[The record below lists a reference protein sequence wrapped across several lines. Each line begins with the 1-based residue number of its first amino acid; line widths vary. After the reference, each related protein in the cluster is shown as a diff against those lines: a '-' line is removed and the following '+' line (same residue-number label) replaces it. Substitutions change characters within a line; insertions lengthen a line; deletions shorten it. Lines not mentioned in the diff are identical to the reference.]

1 MRTRLSA
8 LTVLV
13 ALAAQ
18 VTAQQDEDLQFY
30 RQRVQ
35 PILEDSCYQCHGTR
49 DKEVGGHLWL
59 RTRQNVLEGGD
70 SGPIIDLVDPEMS
83 RLLRYVNHADAER
96 QMPPDRKLP
105 AAQIEILTEWVTRGA
120 PMPVVEGEWVYER
133 PSLFTDD
140 ARAFWSFQ
148 PIANPAP
155 PEVRDDE
162 WCRTEIDQFVL
173 HRLERAGL
181 TPNGDADR
189 TTLIRRATYGLTG
202 LPPTIAEIQDFVM
215 DESDDAYEKLIDRL
229 LASPRYG
236 EHWGRHWLDLVRF
249 AETNGYE
256 RDGAKPEAWRYR
268 QYVIDALN
276 ADKPYDRFVLEQLAG
291 DELDDADA
299 ESVTATGYY
308 RLGLWDDEP
317 ADPKQ
322 AILDGLDDVVS
333 TTGEV
338 FLGLTMGC
346 ARCHDHK
353 LDPIPQA
360 DYYRMLSFFQNIRP
374 YSKNQRNILAD
385 VATPAEKRRIAKHN
399 EEVRARRADV
409 TKQVHALR
417 AEFSERY
424 REEQGVTPRAS
435 DMSDLRYE
443 YYRSSWDKL
452 PDFDEIRH
460 EASGPVASGLFDL
473 SIADRTSE
481 FGFVFRG
488 KLWVPEDGEYTFWL
502 DSDDGSRLTVAGEA
516 ILLHDGIHG
525 LGSVRQAARTLTRGH
540 HDIRL
545 DYFQKLG
552 GHGLRVDWAA
562 AGSARRSLV
571 VPDDRRA
578 RQLLDAAINEHG
590 ARLLGAE
597 RAAEYQRLSKLLP
610 SIVEAPTERR
620 VLAVTE
626 RRSKPARTHVM
637 IRGSAHAPGD
647 PVDPGFPQI
656 LTSTQPVIEPREET
670 SGRRLAF
677 ARWLVNPENQL
688 TARVIVNRVWQFHMG
703 HGLVRSPSNLGM
715 QGRKPTHPQL
725 LDRLARAMVAD
736 GWSLKKLHRRI
747 MLSSVYRQS
756 SVGRQRELTADPTNE
771 LLWRFDMRR
780 LSAEEIRDSILSL
793 TGTLNLQTGGAS
805 VYPELPPEVL
815 AGQSRVTWPRNRS
828 PAHNTRRTVYT
839 FVKRSLLDPFVE
851 SFDAATTDTSC
862 AVRFQTTQPTQ
873 ALALLNSA
881 LINKAATRLAARLR
895 REVGDEPVRQV
906 ALALRLAT
914 GRSPR
919 EDEVLQG
926 VEFIQS
932 FPEPA
937 EPGQALQQFCLIV
950 LSLNEF
956 LFVD

>member
-1 MRTRLSA
+1 
-8 LTVLV
+8 
-13 ALAAQ
+13 
-18 VTAQQDEDLQFY
+18 
-30 RQRVQ
+30 
-35 PILEDSCYQCHGTR
+35 
-49 DKEVGGHLWL
+49 
-59 RTRQNVLEGGD
+59 
-70 SGPIIDLVDPEMS
+70 
-83 RLLRYVNHADAER
+83 
-96 QMPPDRKLP
+96 
-105 AAQIEILTEWVTRGA
+105 
-120 PMPVVEGEWVYER
+120 
-133 PSLFTDD
+133 
-140 ARAFWSFQ
+140 
-148 PIANPAP
+148 
-155 PEVRDDE
+155 
-162 WCRTEIDQFVL
+162 
-173 HRLERAGL
+173 
-181 TPNGDADR
+181 
-189 TTLIRRATYGLTG
+189 
-202 LPPTIAEIQDFVM
+202 
-215 DESDDAYEKLIDRL
+215 
-229 LASPRYG
+229 
-236 EHWGRHWLDLVRF
+236 
-249 AETNGYE
+249 
-256 RDGAKPEAWRYR
+256 
-268 QYVIDALN
+268 
-276 ADKPYDRFVLEQLAG
+276 
-291 DELDDADA
+291 
-299 ESVTATGYY
+299 
-308 RLGLWDDEP
+308 
-317 ADPKQ
+317 
-322 AILDGLDDVVS
+322 
-333 TTGEV
+333 
-338 FLGLTMGC
+338 
-346 ARCHDHK
+346 
-353 LDPIPQA
+353 
-360 DYYRMLSFFQNIRP
+360 
-374 YSKNQRNILAD
+374 
-385 VATPAEKRRIAKHN
+385 
-399 EEVRARRADV
+399 
-409 TKQVHALR
+409 
-417 AEFSERY
+417 
-424 REEQGVTPRAS
+424 
-435 DMSDLRYE
+435 
-443 YYRSSWDKL
+443 
-452 PDFDEIRH
+452 
-460 EASGPVASGLFDL
+460 
-473 SIADRTSE
+473 
-481 FGFVFRG
+481 
-488 KLWVPEDGEYTFWL
+488 
-502 DSDDGSRLTVAGEA
+502 
-516 ILLHDGIHG
+516 
-525 LGSVRQAARTLTRGH
+525 
-540 HDIRL
+540 
-545 DYFQKLG
+545 
-552 GHGLRVDWAA
+552 
-562 AGSARRSLV
+562 
-571 VPDDRRA
+571 
-578 RQLLDAAINEHG
+578 
-590 ARLLGAE
+590 
-597 RAAEYQRLSKLLP
+597 
-610 SIVEAPTERR
+610 
-620 VLAVTE
+620 
-626 RRSKPARTHVM
+626 M